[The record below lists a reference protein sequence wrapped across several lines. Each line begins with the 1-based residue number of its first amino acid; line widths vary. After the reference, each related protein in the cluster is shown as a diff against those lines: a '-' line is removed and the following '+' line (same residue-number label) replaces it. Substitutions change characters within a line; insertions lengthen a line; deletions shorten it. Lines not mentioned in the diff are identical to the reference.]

1 MHRLL
6 PLFLLIPALAC
17 DRDDADTEP
26 GPVDLPAHAAP
37 IAIDG
42 LFDDWEAVPL
52 AFTDPAGDSG
62 STGIDVTAIQVA
74 NDAEFLYLSFDLG
87 TEVRLDEDNSL
98 TLFLDTDGDPTTG
111 DPAHGVGA
119 DLVWIFGERYGTFHS
134 QGGAVEVYWSALGYH
149 AEPTVSADRFEIA
162 IGRNERPDGETFLFR
177 ADTVTLALQDRT
189 VGDSVIIDGDM
200 APDEGST
207 LRYTFD
213 DTALPEIP
221 PTTTDRIDPD
231 AIRIVTWNALWDGP
245 LDPARDEQ
253 FWRIAAA
260 LDPDILC
267 LQEVTN
273 HDPIAALAQE
283 KLPFAEDGWYA
294 SGWSDRLTLSRYP
307 LTSGWP
313 PDWGTLDSR
322 FDVTPAVLPDGRWL
336 VIFNT
341 HMSCCEYEED
351 RQQEADSFAAFMH
364 AALDPTDDL
373 ALPEG
378 TPIVLVGD
386 TNLVQGSQPLN
397 TLLTGQI
404 VDQSTYGEPG
414 PMDWDGTD
422 LADLVSLQTE
432 RRVAYTWRNDWG
444 SYWPGR
450 LDYVIYTDSVL
461 QVVHSFILHTG
472 EMSDDVLADL
482 GLESADSATA
492 SDHLPHIADVVL
504 ID

>member
-17 DRDDADTEP
+17 DRDDPDTEP

-42 LFDDWEAVPL
+42 LFDDWEDVPL
-52 AFTDPAGDSG
+52 AFTDPAGDG
-62 STGIDVTAIQVA
+62 GFTGIDVTAIQAA

-87 TEVRLDEDNSL
+87 TEVRLDENNGL

-149 AEPTVSADRFEIA
+149 AEPTVSARRFEIS

-177 ADTVTLALQDRT
+177 TDTVTLALQDRT
-189 VGDSVIIDGDM
+189 EGDSVILDGDM
-200 APDEGST
+200 APDEGSF

-221 PTTTDRIDPD
+221 PTTTGRIDPD

-245 LDPARDEQ
+245 LDPTRDAQ

-267 LQEVTN
+267 LQEVTD
-273 HDPIAALAQE
+273 HEPIASLAQE
-283 KLPFAEDGWYA
+283 MLPFAEDGWYA
-294 SGWSDRLTLSRYP
+294 LGWSDRLTLSRHP
-307 LTSGWP
+307 FTSEWP
-313 PDWGTLDSR
+313 PHYDVIDSR
-322 FDVTPAVLPDGRWL
+322 FAVTPVVLPDGRWL

-341 HMSCCEYEED
+341 HMSCCENEED
-351 RQQEADSFAAFMH
+351 RQQEADSFAAYVH

-386 TNLVQGSQPLN
+386 TNLVQGFQPLN

-404 VDQSTYGEPG
+404 VDQSMYGEPG

-422 LADLVSLQTE
+422 LADLISLQTE

-450 LDYVIYTDSVL
+450 LDYVVYTDSAL

-482 GLESADSATA
+482 GLESSDSAIA